1 MGARSLRGALLLTEL
16 RGTSRPSVEL
26 CAAACCLQDSST
38 STTPGRESYLVLP
51 EELQALDGSFNSGG
65 ECDELLRGFSVSEAL
80 AASSGGGNSLAGSLP
95 GEEEGSQA
103 GSQLD
108 AQLDAQLG
116 AEHERQEALSDGE
129 SGAGGAPHGGDE
141 SMSEGESESYASG
154 EEDSDDESMDEID
167 FEAVARVAA
176 GCVGL
181 DGPASG
187 VPLHYAPPE
196 PAVSLEAED
205 ETGDVG
211 IQLSE
216 PPSPRALS
224 SLRPRLGLRA
234 PAAYSEEGPQ
244 KPRTPSPRR
253 LMPEPAASAQS
264 EEEPAKKKS
273 RSGRSGR
280 RKTKAEREAIYRR
293 RAGLDFRECTA

>member
-1 MGARSLRGALLLTEL
+1 
-16 RGTSRPSVEL
+16 
-26 CAAACCLQDSST
+26 
-38 STTPGRESYLVLP
+38 
-51 EELQALDGSFNSGG
+51 
-65 ECDELLRGFSVSEAL
+65 
-80 AASSGGGNSLAGSLP
+80 
-95 GEEEGSQA
+95 
-103 GSQLD
+103 
-108 AQLDAQLG
+108 
-116 AEHERQEALSDGE
+116 
-129 SGAGGAPHGGDE
+129 
-141 SMSEGESESYASG
+141 MSEGESESYASG

-187 VPLHYAPPE
+187 VPLHSYASGEEDSDDESMDEIDFEAVARVAAGCVGLDGPASGVPLHHAPPE

-224 SLRPRLGLRA
+224 SLRPRPGLRA

-280 RKTKAEREAIYRR
+280 S
-293 RAGLDFRECTA
+293 